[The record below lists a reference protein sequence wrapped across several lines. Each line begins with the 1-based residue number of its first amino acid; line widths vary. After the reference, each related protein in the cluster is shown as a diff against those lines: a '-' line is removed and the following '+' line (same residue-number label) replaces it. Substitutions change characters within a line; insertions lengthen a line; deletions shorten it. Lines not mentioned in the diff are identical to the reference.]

1 MYLWIVLATFIV
13 ALYSFN
19 LSVRTD
25 LDRAYA
31 ETKASVVITKFR
43 ALHNGVAGYCN
54 SQAPSKTGQDFVTYY
69 PGFGVNSTTMAGAA
83 DGSGSP
89 TVENILGYLPVGY
102 AKPGDAIEDI
112 ANIPGGGEIVSKVFC
127 FLQGDTTKQ
136 CDQDAEGN
144 VIPGEGSCC
153 NNRCLEDGGC
163 SGIYVVSF
171 AQMPSRWINKETLAP
186 NADMKMAIAKVRGY
200 GKNFGYIDEVNGQL
214 VLSGGSVKQNQSTTG
229 TPDTDETQTGTESGE
244 TPAADETQTGT
255 ESGETPAAGGDTPSV
270 NNKNHFVIWD
280 AVQDDADFRDMG
292 CNDADRHCLFAVQQI
307 YG

>member
-43 ALHNGVAGYCN
+43 ALHNGMAGYCN

-69 PGFGVNSTTMAGAA
+69 PGFGINSTTMAGA
-83 DGSGSP
+83 DEDSDSP

-102 AKPGDAIEDI
+102 AKAGDEIEDI

-127 FLQGDTTKQ
+127 FLQGVTTRQ

-200 GKNFGYIDEVNGQL
+200 GKNFGYIDEVGGQL

-229 TPDTDETQTGTESGE
+229 TPDTGE
-244 TPAADETQTGT
+244 NGEAQAGT

-280 AVQDDADFRDMG
+280 AVKNDADFRDMG
-292 CNDADRHCLFAVQQI
+292 CDDADRHCLFAVQQI

>member
-43 ALHNGVAGYCN
+43 ALHNGMAGYCN

-69 PGFGVNSTTMAGAA
+69 PGFGINSTTMAGA
-83 DGSGSP
+83 DEDSDSP

-102 AKPGDAIEDI
+102 AKAGDEIEDI

-127 FLQGDTTKQ
+127 FLEGVTTRQ

-200 GKNFGYIDEVNGQL
+200 GKNFGYIDEVGGQL

-229 TPDTDETQTGTESGE
+229 TPDTGE
-244 TPAADETQTGT
+244 NGEAQAGT

-280 AVQDDADFRDMG
+280 AVKNDADFQDMG
-292 CNDADRHCLFAVQQI
+292 CDDADRHCLFAVQQI